1 MAMTMGI
8 MTEINDIKTMTMNKK
23 AFDTINTAIQGARY
37 YFLVYKY
44 KIGNFISFGN
54 SFTIDKYSNASIRNL
69 EQTLQELLK
78 VDNLCIVNFKELS
91 KEDYYRLRGDT
102 NSVDS

>member
-44 KIGNFISFGN
+44 KIGNFISFDN
-54 SFTIDKYSNASIRNL
+54 SFTIDKSSNASIRNL

>member
-54 SFTIDKYSNASIRNL
+54 SFTIDKSSNASIRNL